1 LTLNDHEIVIELLA
15 EFFNLSFM
23 VKGSVLKEIDVVV
36 CLLDQF
42 FFGNADKVD
51 LLLVLVI

>member
-1 LTLNDHEIVIELLA
+1 LNDHEIVIELLA